1 MFQLNKSTF
10 TKIEENTEKK
20 GASEKSRATI
30 IFSLKNEVGGLVKAL
45 RLFQVR
51 TRVVKL
57 TLYDKSSDLI
67 RDLIYSRSFH
77 INKVLSMMMDGMDV
91 SHSNADFLSFD
102 LLFRYT
108 AFTSAVMTLSELMI
122 NIKQEKTFIA
132 EKGKINILNNRE

>member
-51 TRVVKL
+51 TQVVKL
-57 TLYDKSSDLI
+57 ALHDQSTWPLAY
-67 RDLIYSRSFH
+67 Y
-77 INKVLSMMMDGMDV
+77 
-91 SHSNADFLSFD
+91 FD
-102 LLFRYT
+102 L
-108 AFTSAVMTLSELMI
+108 
-122 NIKQEKTFIA
+122 Q
-132 EKGKINILNNRE
+132 